1 MVAVP
6 CETPVTNPVVST
18 VATLVS
24 DDVHAFVVAAVVE
37 PVNCVLCPTH
47 ADKVPVILGW
57 RGFVKTI
64 ELLFKLV
71 QLLNNNEKLL

>member
-47 ADKVPVILGW
+47 ADKVPVILGKA
-57 RGFVKTI
+57 FIVTI
-64 ELLFKLV
+64 AVIEHPLEFT
-71 QLLNNNEKLL
+71 